1 MCLDLNLRRD
11 RVCTEAQTWHTPSSN
26 GESTGW
32 EPGTSRFQYLHDVGD
47 DEPHWPCEEEGG
59 LDEPISHSPALDA
72 GPIPLDAG
80 GVGAGRSGGAGESA
94 SVFADHLMQE
104 MAVHAAKMAREC
116 ALLARQGVGPGA
128 RWGYYR
134 LTRRSRSLRGVE
146 RVCECL
152 VVFRLFIANA
162 KGTFF
167 GMSESLE
174 ESSRR

>member
-32 EPGTSRFQYLHDVGD
+32 EPGTSRCQYLHDVGD

-59 LDEPISHSPALDA
+59 LDEPTSHSPPLDTDNLVSHA
-72 GPIPLDAG
+72 GPMPVDAG

-104 MAVHAAKMAREC
+104 RALNAAKMAREC
-116 ALLARQGVGPGA
+116 ALLARQAAMSVG
-128 RWGYYR
+128 
-134 LTRRSRSLRGVE
+134 RR
-146 RVCECL
+146 
-152 VVFRLFIANA
+152 
-162 KGTFF
+162 
-167 GMSESLE
+167 
-174 ESSRR
+174 

>member
-94 SVFADHLMQE
+94 WVFADHLMQE
-104 MAVHAAKMAREC
+104 RAVHAAKMAREC
-116 ALLARQGVGPGA
+116 ALLARQAAISLGRPRSFSPALA
-128 RWGYYR
+128 RGGFDSSCAAAGGGGGGD
-134 LTRRSRSLRGVE
+134 TQARRMMRGLADV
-146 RVCECL
+146 
-152 VVFRLFIANA
+152 
-162 KGTFF
+162 T
-167 GMSESLE
+167 MS
-174 ESSRR
+174 